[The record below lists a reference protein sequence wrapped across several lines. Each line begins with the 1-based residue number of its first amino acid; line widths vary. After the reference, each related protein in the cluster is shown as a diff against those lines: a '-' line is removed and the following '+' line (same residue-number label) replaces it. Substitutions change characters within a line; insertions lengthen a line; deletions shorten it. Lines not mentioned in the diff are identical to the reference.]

1 MFRLSAIVFALAI
14 FLPAFQPA
22 GATPKYASIV
32 VDAHSGRILQY
43 YRDEQVRF
51 PASLTKIMTLYV
63 ALEEIRAGRMEPDT
77 PIRVSVNAAKQ
88 PASKL
93 GLRVGETISARLA
106 LQALIV
112 KSANDVATA
121 MGEHIS
127 GSETKFARR
136 MTRTAR
142 KLGMFDT
149 NFVNASGLFHR
160 RQKSS
165 ARDIARLAKAAI
177 DDFPAFNTLWKQRYL
192 VHKGRRISGHN
203 RLLGSLK
210 GSIGMKTGYIRA
222 SGYNIVNLVERGD
235 KRLIVVVMGGRSA
248 KSRDAQVRRLLK
260 TSLPRA
266 DSAPVGMKRAKAET
280 AESWLRIGSD
290 RQIAKSKRPLKRPVQ
305 KLAQTQR
312 QKPEKRPEKRPEIQ
326 PEIQPAQTAAP
337 PLAPEKA
344 AALDESWKIQ
354 VGSFV
359 KADDAK
365 RQLTQIKEILGT
377 GLQKA
382 EARTETVRL
391 KGKKMYRARFTK
403 LSQAQA
409 VTLCAQLTRLKTGCL
424 TIAP

>member
-32 VDAHSGRILQY
+32 VDAHSGRVLQY

-51 PASLTKIMTLYV
+51 PASLTKIMTVYV
-63 ALEEIRAGRMEPDT
+63 VLEEIRAGRMEPNT
-77 PIRVSVNAAKQ
+77 PIRVSANAAKQ

-127 GSETKFARR
+127 GSETKFAKR

-177 DDFPAFNTLWKQRYL
+177 DDFPSFNALWKQRYL

-235 KRLIVVVMGGRSA
+235 KHLIIVVMGGRSA

-266 DSAPVGMKRAKAET
+266 ASAPVGMKRAKAEP

-290 RQIAKSKRPLKRPVQ
+290 LQFAKSKRPRKRPMQ
-305 KLAQTQR
+305 QIAQSQH
-312 QKPEKRPEKRPEIQ
+312 QKPKKR

-337 PLAPEKA
+337 PPTPEKV
-344 AALDESWKIQ
+344 ALDESWKIQ

-377 GLQKA
+377 GLKKA

-391 KGKKMYRARFTK
+391 KGKKIYRARFTK

-409 VTLCAQLTRLKTGCL
+409 VTLCAQLARLKTGCL
-424 TIAP
+424 PIAP

>member
-1 MFRLSAIVFALAI
+1 MYRFSAILYAFAL
-14 FLPAFQPA
+14 FLPALQFA
-22 GATPKYASIV
+22 EASPKYASIV
-32 VDAHSGRILQY
+32 VDAHSGRVLQY
-43 YRDEQVRF
+43 YRDEQMRF
-51 PASLTKIMTLYV
+51 PASLTKIMTVYV

-77 PIRVSVNAAKQ
+77 PIRVSANAAKQ

-93 GLRVGETISARLA
+93 GLRAGETISARLA

-121 MGEHIS
+121 IAEHIS
-127 GSETKFARR
+127 GSEAKFARR

-165 ARDIARLAKAAI
+165 ARDIARLAKGAI
-177 DDFPAFNTLWKQRYL
+177 DDFPAFNALWKQRYL
-192 VHKGRRISGHN
+192 VHEGRRISGHN

-222 SGYNIVNLVERGD
+222 AGYNIVNLVERGD
-235 KRLIVVVMGGRSA
+235 KRLLVVVMGGRSA
-248 KSRDAQVRRLLK
+248 KARDAQVRRLLK

-266 DSAPVGMKRAKAET
+266 ASAPVGMKRTKAEP
-280 AESWLRIGSD
+280 AEDWLRIGSD
-290 RQIAKSKRPLKRPVQ
+290 RQITKNKRPLARP
-305 KLAQTQR
+305 AHIGEQTAKQINE
-312 QKPEKRPEKRPEIQ
+312 QKPEKRPENRPAKI
-326 PEIQPAQTAAP
+326 ADP
-337 PLAPEKA
+337 PPAPEQMA
-344 AALDESWKIQ
+344 AVDENWKIQ

-359 KADDAK
+359 KAGDAK

-377 GLQKA
+377 RLEKA
-382 EARTETVRL
+382 EARTETVNL
-391 KGKKMYRARFTK
+391 KGKKMYRARFAK

-409 VTLCAQLTRLKTGCL
+409 ITLCAQLTRMKTGCL
-424 TIAP
+424 PIAP

>member
-1 MFRLSAIVFALAI
+1 MSLFMFRLSAILCVLSI
-14 FLPAFQPA
+14 FLSALQPVA
-22 GATPKYASIV
+22 ASPKYASIV
-32 VDAHSGRILQY
+32 VDAHSGRVLQY

-51 PASLTKIMTLYV
+51 PASLTKIMTVYV

-77 PIRVSVNAAKQ
+77 PIRVSANAAKQ

-93 GLRVGETISARLA
+93 GLRAGETISARLA

-121 MGEHIS
+121 MAEHIS
-127 GSETKFARR
+127 GSETKFAKR

-149 NFVNASGLFHR
+149 NFVNASGLFNR

-177 DDFPAFNTLWKQRYL
+177 DDFPAYNGLWKQRYL
-192 VHKGRRISGHN
+192 VHKGQRISGHN

-222 SGYNIVNLVERGD
+222 AGYNIVNLIERGD
-235 KRLIVVVMGGRSA
+235 KRLLVVVMGGRSA

-260 TSLPRA
+260 TTLPRA
-266 DSAPVGMKRAKAET
+266 APAPVGMKRAKFNPAE
-280 AESWLRIGSD
+280 AWLRIGSD
-290 RQIAKSKRPLKRPVQ
+290 RPLTKTAPATTRPKIRPMMQ
-305 KLAQTQR
+305 SNKASGQNRGQR
-312 QKPEKRPEKRPEIQ
+312 PQER
-326 PEIQPAQTAAP
+326 PAQRTAP
-337 PLAPEKA
+337 
-344 AALDESWKIQ
+344 DGSWKIQ

-359 KADDAK
+359 EADDAR
-365 RQLTQIKEILGT
+365 RQLSQVKEILGT
-377 GLQKA
+377 ALKQA

-391 KGKKMYRARFTK
+391 RGKKMYRARFAK

-424 TIAP
+424 PIAP

>member
-1 MFRLSAIVFALAI
+1 MYRLSAILFLCAL

-22 GATPKYASIV
+22 EASPKYASIV
-32 VDAHSGRILQY
+32 VDAHSGRVLQY
-43 YRDEQVRF
+43 YRDEQMRF
-51 PASLTKIMTLYV
+51 PASLTKIMTVYV
-63 ALEEIRAGRMEPDT
+63 ALEEIRAGRMEADT
-77 PIRVSVNAAKQ
+77 PIRISANAAKQ

-93 GLRVGETISARLA
+93 GLRAGETISARLA

-121 MGEHIS
+121 MAEHIS
-127 GSETKFARR
+127 GSEAKFARR

-165 ARDIARLAKAAI
+165 ARDIARLAKGAI
-177 DDFPAFNTLWKQRYL
+177 DDFPAFNALWKQRYL
-192 VHKGRRISGHN
+192 VHNGRRISGHN

-222 SGYNIVNLVERGD
+222 AGYNIVNLVERGD
-235 KRLIVVVMGGRSA
+235 KRLIVVVMGGRTA
-248 KSRDAQVRRLLK
+248 KARDAQVRRLLK

-266 DSAPVGMKRAKAET
+266 ASAPDGMVRAKAEP
-280 AESWLRIGSD
+280 AEAWLRIGSD
-290 RQIAKSKRPLKRPVQ
+290 RQIAKSKRPRKRPAR
-305 KLAQTQR
+305 KGEQTAEKTNP
-312 QKPEKRPEKRPEIQ
+312 QKPEKRPAK
-326 PEIQPAQTAAP
+326 TAEP
-337 PLAPEKA
+337 SPAPEQV
-344 AALDESWKIQ
+344 AALDEGWKIQ

-365 RQLTQIKEILGT
+365 RQLTQIREILGT
-377 GLQKA
+377 RLEKA
-382 EARTETVRL
+382 EARTETVNL
-391 KGKKMYRARFTK
+391 KGKKMYRARFAK

-424 TIAP
+424 PIAP

>member
-1 MFRLSAIVFALAI
+1 MYRLSAILFAFAL
-14 FLPAFQPA
+14 FLLAFQPA
-22 GATPKYASIV
+22 EASPKYASIV
-32 VDAHSGRILQY
+32 VDAHSGRVLQY
-43 YRDEQVRF
+43 YRDEQIRF
-51 PASLTKIMTLYV
+51 PASLTKIMTVYV

-77 PIRVSVNAAKQ
+77 PIRVSANAAKQ

-93 GLRVGETISARLA
+93 GLRAGETISARLA

-121 MGEHIS
+121 IAEHIS
-127 GSETKFARR
+127 GSEAKFARR

-165 ARDIARLAKAAI
+165 ARDIARLAKGAI
-177 DDFPAFNTLWKQRYL
+177 DDFPAFNALWKQRYL
-192 VHKGRRISGHN
+192 VHEGRRISGHN

-222 SGYNIVNLVERGD
+222 AGYNIVNLVERGD
-235 KRLIVVVMGGRSA
+235 KRLLVVVMGGRSA

-266 DSAPVGMKRAKAET
+266 ASAPVGMKRAKAEP
-280 AESWLRIGSD
+280 AKDWLRIGSD
-290 RQIAKSKRPLKRPVQ
+290 RQITKSKRPLKRP
-305 KLAQTQR
+305 AHRGEQTAKQINE
-312 QKPEKRPEKRPEIQ
+312 QKPEKRPENRPAKIAE
-326 PEIQPAQTAAP
+326 P
-337 PLAPEKA
+337 PPAPEQMA
-344 AALDESWKIQ
+344 AVDENWKIQ

-359 KADDAK
+359 KAGDAK

-377 GLQKA
+377 RLEKA
-382 EARTETVRL
+382 EARTETVNL
-391 KGKKMYRARFTK
+391 TGKKMYRAQFAK

-409 VTLCAQLTRLKTGCL
+409 ITLCAQLTRMKTGCL
-424 TIAP
+424 PIAP

>member
-1 MFRLSAIVFALAI
+1 MIHLSVIVFALAF

-22 GATPKYASIV
+22 EATPKYASIV
-32 VDAHSGRILQY
+32 VDAHSGRVLQY

-51 PASLTKIMTLYV
+51 PASLTKIMTVYV
-63 ALEEIRAGRMEPDT
+63 VLEEIRAGRMEPDT
-77 PIRVSVNAAKQ
+77 PIRVSANAAKQ

-127 GSETKFARR
+127 GSETKFAKR

-177 DDFPAFNTLWKQRYL
+177 DDFPAFNALWKQRYL

-222 SGYNIVNLVERGD
+222 SGFNIVNLVERGD
-235 KRLIVVVMGGRSA
+235 KHLIIVVMGGRSA

-266 DSAPVGMKRAKAET
+266 ASAPVGMKRAKAEP

-290 RQIAKSKRPLKRPVQ
+290 LQFVESKRPRKRPVQ
-305 KLAQTQR
+305 KVAQSQR
-312 QKPEKRPEKRPEIQ
+312 KKPKKR
-326 PEIQPAQTAAP
+326 PEIQPAQTATPPPAP
-337 PLAPEKA
+337 GKVT
-344 AALDESWKIQ
+344 LDESWKIQ

-359 KADDAK
+359 KADDAN

-377 GLQKA
+377 GLKKA

-391 KGKKMYRARFTK
+391 KGKKIYRARFTK

-409 VTLCAQLTRLKTGCL
+409 VTLCAQLARLKTGCL
-424 TIAP
+424 PIAP

>member
-1 MFRLSAIVFALAI
+1 MYRLSAILFAFAL
-14 FLPAFQPA
+14 FLPAFLPA
-22 GATPKYASIV
+22 EASTKYASIV
-32 VDAHSGRILQY
+32 VDAHSGRVLQY
-43 YRDEQVRF
+43 YRDEQMRF
-51 PASLTKIMTLYV
+51 PASLTKIMTVYV

-77 PIRVSVNAAKQ
+77 PIRVSANAAKQ

-93 GLRVGETISARLA
+93 GLRAGETISARLA

-121 MGEHIS
+121 IAEHIS

-149 NFVNASGLFHR
+149 SFANASGLFHR

-165 ARDIARLAKAAI
+165 ARDIARLAKGAI
-177 DDFPAFNTLWKQRYL
+177 DDFPAFNALWKQRYL

-222 SGYNIVNLVERGD
+222 AGYNIVNLVERGD
-235 KRLIVVVMGGRSA
+235 KRLIVVVMGGRTA
-248 KSRDAQVRRLLK
+248 KARDAQVRRLLK

-266 DSAPVGMKRAKAET
+266 ASAPVGMVRAKAEP
-280 AESWLRIGSD
+280 AKEWLRIGSD
-290 RQIAKSKRPLKRPVQ
+290 RQIAKSKRPMKRP
-305 KLAQTQR
+305 AQNLEQVADQTNE
-312 QKPEKRPEKRPEIQ
+312 QKPRKRPTRVTE
-326 PEIQPAQTAAP
+326 P
-337 PLAPEKA
+337 PLVPEQA
-344 AALDESWKIQ
+344 VARDESWKIQ

-365 RQLTQIKEILGT
+365 RQLTQIKKILGT
-377 GLQKA
+377 RLEEA
-382 EARTETVRL
+382 EAQTETVNL
-391 KGKKMYRARFTK
+391 KGKKIYRARFAK

-409 VTLCAQLTRLKTGCL
+409 VTLCAQLTRMKTGCL
-424 TIAP
+424 PIAP

>member
-1 MFRLSAIVFALAI
+1 MYRLSAILFAFAL
-14 FLPAFQPA
+14 FLLAFQPA
-22 GATPKYASIV
+22 EASPKYASIV
-32 VDAHSGRILQY
+32 VDAHSGRVLQY
-43 YRDEQVRF
+43 YRDEQIRF
-51 PASLTKIMTLYV
+51 PASLTKIMTVYV

-77 PIRVSVNAAKQ
+77 PIRVSANAAKQ

-93 GLRVGETISARLA
+93 GLRAGETISARLA

-121 MGEHIS
+121 IAEHIS
-127 GSETKFARR
+127 GSEAKFARR

-165 ARDIARLAKAAI
+165 ARDIARLAKGAI
-177 DDFPAFNTLWKQRYL
+177 DDFPAFNALWKQRYL
-192 VHKGRRISGHN
+192 VHEGRRISGHN

-222 SGYNIVNLVERGD
+222 AGYNIVNLVERGD
-235 KRLIVVVMGGRSA
+235 KRLLVVVMGGRSA
-248 KSRDAQVRRLLK
+248 KARDAQVRRLLK

-266 DSAPVGMKRAKAET
+266 ASAPVGMKRAKAEP
-280 AESWLRIGSD
+280 AEDWLRIGSD
-290 RQIAKSKRPLKRPVQ
+290 RQITNSTRPLKRP
-305 KLAQTQR
+305 AHRGEQTAKQINE
-312 QKPEKRPEKRPEIQ
+312 QKPEKRPENRPAKIAE
-326 PEIQPAQTAAP
+326 P
-337 PLAPEKA
+337 PPAPEQMA
-344 AALDESWKIQ
+344 AVDENWKIQ

-359 KADDAK
+359 KAGDAK

-377 GLQKA
+377 RLEKA
-382 EARTETVRL
+382 EARTETVNL
-391 KGKKMYRARFTK
+391 KGKKMYRARFAK

-409 VTLCAQLTRLKTGCL
+409 ITLCAQLTRMKTGCL
-424 TIAP
+424 PIAP

>member
-1 MFRLSAIVFALAI
+1 MFRLLALVFALAI

-32 VDAHSGRILQY
+32 VDAHSGRVLQY

-51 PASLTKIMTLYV
+51 PASLTKIMTVYV
-63 ALEEIRAGRMEPDT
+63 VLEEIRAGRMEPDT
-77 PIRVSVNAAKQ
+77 PIRVSANAAKQ

-93 GLRVGETISARLA
+93 GLRAGETISVRLA

-127 GSETKFARR
+127 GSEPKFAKR

-177 DDFPAFNTLWKQRYL
+177 DDFPAFNALWKQRYL
-192 VHKGRRISGHN
+192 EHKGRRISGHN

-235 KRLIVVVMGGRSA
+235 KHLIIVVMGGRSA

-266 DSAPVGMKRAKAET
+266 ASAPVGMKRAKAEP
-280 AESWLRIGSD
+280 AESWLQIGSD
-290 RQIAKSKRPLKRPVQ
+290 RQIAKSKRPRKRPVQ
-305 KLAQTQR
+305 KLAQSQH
-312 QKPEKRPEKRPEIQ
+312 QKPEKRPEIQ
-326 PEIQPAQTAAP
+326 PSQTAAP
-337 PLAPEKA
+337 PPAPEKV
-344 AALDESWKIQ
+344 ALDESWKIQ

-377 GLQKA
+377 GLKKA

-391 KGKKMYRARFTK
+391 KGKKVYRARFTK

-409 VTLCAQLTRLKTGCL
+409 ATLCEQLARLKTSCL
-424 TIAP
+424 LIAP

>member
-32 VDAHSGRILQY
+32 VDAYSGRVLQY

-51 PASLTKIMTLYV
+51 PASLTKIMTVYV
-63 ALEEIRAGRMEPDT
+63 VLEEIRAGRMEPDT
-77 PIRVSVNAAKQ
+77 PIRVSANAAKQ

-127 GSETKFARR
+127 DSETKFAKR

-177 DDFPAFNTLWKQRYL
+177 DDLPAFNALWKQRYL

-235 KRLIVVVMGGRSA
+235 KHLIIVVMGGRSA

-266 DSAPVGMKRAKAET
+266 ASAPVVMKRAKAKP

-290 RQIAKSKRPLKRPVQ
+290 RQIAKSKRPRRRPVQ
-305 KLAQTQR
+305 KLAQSQH
-312 QKPEKRPEKRPEIQ
+312 QKPEKRPETR
-326 PEIQPAQTAAP
+326 PAQTAAP
-337 PLAPEKA
+337 PPAPEKV
-344 AALDESWKIQ
+344 ALDESWKIQ

-359 KADDAK
+359 KADDAN

-377 GLQKA
+377 GLKKA

-409 VTLCAQLTRLKTGCL
+409 VTLCAQLARLKTGCL
-424 TIAP
+424 PIAP